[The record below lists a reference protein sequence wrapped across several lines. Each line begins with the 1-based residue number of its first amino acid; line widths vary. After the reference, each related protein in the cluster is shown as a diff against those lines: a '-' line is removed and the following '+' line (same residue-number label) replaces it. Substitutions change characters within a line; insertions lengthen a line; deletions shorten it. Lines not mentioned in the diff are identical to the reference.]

1 MGRHHYGLLESAMMI
16 PAITRDLT
24 FEAFIDVED
33 GNELNEFELVDGRL
47 VLMPEPDDWHEEIL
61 EFLSFMFE
69 LQYRRMRLRYSV
81 RKRNALMIDNTRGRR
96 PDVAVIDRPE
106 TRLEDRQPGIRSVP
120 RMIVEIASGNWS
132 TDLVEKQ
139 EEYEAL
145 QVPEYWIVDYRG
157 QIPGKYCQR
166 GKGKKVIVLT
176 LEEGVY
182 QKAEYVAGET
192 VPCLTFPKL
201 ELTVEQILAAEE

>member
-1 MGRHHYGLLESAMMI
+1 MMI
-16 PAITRDLT
+16 PAVTRDLT
-24 FEAFIDVED
+24 FETFIDVED

-69 LQYRRMRLRYSV
+69 LQYRRMKLRYSV

-96 PDVAVIDRPE
+96 PDVAVIDRPA
-106 TRLEDRQPGIRSVP
+106 TRREDRQPGIRSVP

-145 QVPEYWIVDYRG
+145 QVPEFWIVDYRG
-157 QIPGKYCQR
+157 QIPAKYCQR
-166 GKGKKVIVLT
+166 GKGKKVIVLM
-176 LEEGVY
+176 LEDGVY
-182 QKAEYVAGET
+182 RKAEYVEGET
-192 VPCLTFPKL
+192 VPCLTFPEL
-201 ELTVEQILAAEE
+201 ELTVEQVLAAEEA